1 MPVFWTGLLVVLAS
15 GLLLLV
21 AYPTKALTNP
31 VFYLKMACIVLAVA
45 CVRRAERVVLRN
57 APRGSPRVL
66 ALPLVVLITGGRYL
80 AYTYTRL
87 TVDFARGI

>member
-66 ALPLVVLITGGRYL
+66 ALPLVVLLIGSITGGRYL
-80 AYTYTRL
+80 AYT
-87 TVDFARGI
+87 